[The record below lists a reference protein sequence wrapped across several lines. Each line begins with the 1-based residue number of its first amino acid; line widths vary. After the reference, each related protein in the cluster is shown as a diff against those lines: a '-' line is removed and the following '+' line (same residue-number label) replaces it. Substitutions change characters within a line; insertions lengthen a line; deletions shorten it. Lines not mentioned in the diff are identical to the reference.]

1 MAQASVFIIY
11 HLLNTQQFGFKVH
24 DITAALPVIYQN
36 VIFVKFRVLQCQ
48 NQNNIVSFL
57 ATGSLCY
64 IPYVYILYLMI
75 I

>member
-11 HLLNTQQFGFKVH
+11 HLLNTQQFGFKGH
-24 DITAALPVIYQN
+24 DITAALPVNYQN
-36 VIFVKFRVLQCQ
+36 VIFVNFRVLQCQ

-64 IPYVYILYLMI
+64 IYLMYI
-75 I
+75 YYIS